1 MKHNYFKHLFMAL
14 LLLCA
19 SVATAYDF
27 KADGFIFNITDSINK
42 TVEIAPRTRAI
53 NYKGDIVIP
62 ENVTFEDVTY
72 SVTSIGYN
80 AFWGCADLTSIEIP
94 NSVTSIGQQAF
105 DRCSGL
111 TSITIPNSVTSIGEL
126 AFLDCTGLAS
136 VTIGNSVTSIGNYAF
151 SGCTSLKELH
161 IEDGEGKLSLGYNDY
176 SNNSGEGLFYDCPLE
191 TLYIGRDLSYNEGS
205 YYGYSP
211 FYNIK
216 TLTSVT
222 IGNSVTSI
230 GKDAFSGCSGLESI
244 EIPNSVTSIGYEAF
258 SGCTG
263 LKKIELNC
271 ATIGSWFSGRS
282 SIEEVVIGNSVTSIG
297 EYAFNG
303 CSGLTSI
310 TIPNSVTS
318 IGNYAFYG
326 CTGLKEVHISDLVA
340 WCSIDF
346 SDYYSNPL
354 SIACNLYLNGE
365 MITDLVIP
373 EGVADIK
380 AYVFSNCDGLTSVT
394 IPNSVTSIGDEAFS
408 GCTGLTSI
416 EIPNSVTSI
425 GYYAFMGCTGLT
437 SITSYIQLENII
449 YNAPNYL
456 GLRSFDICTIY
467 VPYGTAWAYER
478 DMFCKNVVEMAMT
491 ASNLDALYN
500 EVLEY
505 ASAIIDDNEFKSHGV
520 ISDSTQLSTNAQE
533 KTEGPISNLL
543 DSDIETFFHSSW
555 SSESDPVN
563 GYHYL
568 QVDLGE
574 ALDAIEIKYSKRMN
588 NTMKDYN
595 PEYVE
600 VTATNDADG
609 EWTLIGNYHWDYNFM
624 TDTVEAGHAT
634 YVMDNAYRHVRI
646 TVKRAIESY
655 AHLTTPPFF
664 NLSEFGVWKSDFDAS
679 HPTYSGVPAML
690 MDELQAAMAEA
701 KEKLSAR
708 EHSEATFN
716 RLKKAFEDVVEFKT
730 TGVEEVKSENG
741 KVKGIY
747 DLTGRKIDVPTKGIY
762 IINGKKIL
770 VK

>member
-1 MKHNYFKHLFMAL
+1 M
-14 LLLCA
+14 
-19 SVATAYDF
+19 V
-27 KADGFIFNITDSINK
+27 
-42 TVEIAPRTRAI
+42 
-53 NYKGDIVIP
+53 
-62 ENVTFEDVTY
+62 
-72 SVTSIGYN
+72 
-80 AFWGCADLTSIEIP
+80 
-94 NSVTSIGQQAF
+94 
-105 DRCSGL
+105 
-111 TSITIPNSVTSIGEL
+111 
-126 AFLDCTGLAS
+126 
-136 VTIGNSVTSIGNYAF
+136 
-151 SGCTSLKELH
+151 
-161 IEDGEGKLSLGYNDY
+161 
-176 SNNSGEGLFYDCPLE
+176 
-191 TLYIGRDLSYNEGS
+191 
-205 YYGYSP
+205 
-211 FYNIK
+211 
-216 TLTSVT
+216 
-222 IGNSVTSI
+222 
-230 GKDAFSGCSGLESI
+230 
-244 EIPNSVTSIGYEAF
+244 
-258 SGCTG
+258 
-263 LKKIELNC
+263 
-271 ATIGSWFSGRS
+271 
-282 SIEEVVIGNSVTSIG
+282 
-297 EYAFNG
+297 
-303 CSGLTSI
+303 
-310 TIPNSVTS
+310 
-318 IGNYAFYG
+318 
-326 CTGLKEVHISDLVA
+326 
-340 WCSIDF
+340 
-346 SDYYSNPL
+346 
-354 SIACNLYLNGE
+354 
-365 MITDLVIP
+365 TDLVIP

-380 AYVFSNCDGLTSVT
+380 AYAFSNCIGLTSVT
-394 IPNSVTSIGDEAFS
+394 ISYSVTSIGEGVFS
-408 GCTGLTSI
+408 YCSGLTSI

-425 GYYAFMGCTGLT
+425 GDYAFSICTGLTSLEIPNSVTSIGGSAFTGCSGLTSIEIPNSVTSIGDYAFSGCSGLASITIPNSVTSIGSYAFSGCTGLTSLEIPNSVTSIEEGVFQYCFVLESIVVENGNSVYDSRDNCNAIIETATNELIAGCKNTVIPSNVTSIGNFAFSGCSGLTSIEIPNSVTSIGHAAFSNCSGLTSIEIPNSVTSIGNSAFSGCSGLTSIEIPNSVTSIGDYAFYNCTGLT

-449 YNAPNYL
+449 YNAPNFM

-505 ASAIIDDNEFKSHGV
+505 ASAIIDDNEFNSHGV

-600 VTATNDADG
+600 VTATNNVDG
-609 EWTLIGNYHWDYNFM
+609 EWTLIGNYHWDYDFM

-664 NLSEFGVWKSDFDAS
+664 NLSEFGVWKSAFDAS
-679 HPTYSGVPAML
+679 HPTYSDVPAML

-730 TGVEEVKSENG
+730 TDVEEVKSENG
-741 KVKGIY
+741 KVKTIY
-747 DLTGRKIDVPTKGIY
+747 DLQGRRVKEASQPGIY
-762 IINGKKIL
+762 IINGKKTLI
-770 VK
+770 K

>member
-1 MKHNYFKHLFMAL
+1 MKHLKQLFTAL
-14 LLLCA
+14 LLLWA
-19 SVATAYDF
+19 TVATAHDFEVNGIYYDILST
-27 KADGFIFNITDSINK
+27 KDK
-42 TVEIAPRTRAI
+42 TVMVTYLGTYADSYSKEYT
-53 NYKGDIVIP
+53 GSVVIP
-62 ENVTFEDVTY
+62 TTVKYNNVTY
-72 SVTSIGYN
+72 SVTSIRSS
-80 AFWGCADLTSIEIP
+80 AFEGCT
-94 NSVTSIGQQAF
+94 
-105 DRCSGL
+105 GL
-111 TSITIPNSVTSIGEL
+111 TSITIPNSVTSIGSL
-126 AFLDCTGLAS
+126 AFL
-136 VTIGNSVTSIGNYAF
+136 Y
-151 SGCTSLKELH
+151 
-161 IEDGEGKLSLGYNDY
+161 
-176 SNNSGEGLFYDCPLE
+176 
-191 TLYIGRDLSYNEGS
+191 
-205 YYGYSP
+205 
-211 FYNIK
+211 
-216 TLTSVT
+216 
-222 IGNSVTSI
+222 
-230 GKDAFSGCSGLESI
+230 
-244 EIPNSVTSIGYEAF
+244 
-258 SGCTG
+258 
-263 LKKIELNC
+263 
-271 ATIGSWFSGRS
+271 
-282 SIEEVVIGNSVTSIG
+282 
-297 EYAFNG
+297 
-303 CSGLTSI
+303 
-310 TIPNSVTS
+310 
-318 IGNYAFYG
+318 
-326 CTGLKEVHISDLVA
+326 
-340 WCSIDF
+340 
-346 SDYYSNPL
+346 
-354 SIACNLYLNGE
+354 
-365 MITDLVIP
+365 
-373 EGVADIK
+373 
-380 AYVFSNCDGLTSVT
+380 CD
-394 IPNSVTSIGDEAFS
+394 
-408 GCTGLTSI
+408 GLTSI

-425 GYYAFMGCTGLT
+425 GIYAFRGCTGLESIVVENGKSLYDSRNNCNAIIETATNELIAGCKNTVIPSNVTSIGNSAFSGCSGLTSIEIPNSVTSIGDYAFNDCSGLTSIEIPNSVTSIGRSAFGDCTGLT

-449 YNAPNYL
+449 YNAPNFM
-456 GLRSFDICTIY
+456 GLRSFNICTIY

-533 KTEGPISNLL
+533 KTEGAISNLL

-600 VTATNDADG
+600 VSATNDADG
-609 EWTLIGNYHWDYNFM
+609 EWTLIGSYHWDYNFM

-679 HPTYSGVPAML
+679 HPTYSDVPAML